1 MQVDSDDEFRM
12 NVTTLYLKNKLSAKD
27 TCNVIRSAAKS
38 GASGVDDMKKTVKKA
53 PQNAARDLNKKIM
66 KNVDYPESYYADVP
80 VRDRKTGKR
89 AMVSYPFML
98 VHEVLFH
105 LVLAFGNTIL
115 QHIDFAPNS
124 GFAKMKND
132 FSRTY
137 NLPDEPLIPIGI
149 HGDGVELHKRM
160 SMEVIS
166 WNVCSWDGS
175 KRHIFTCV
183 EKQDVRDCGCGGRC
197 TLDAIL

>member
-1 MQVDSDDEFRM
+1 
-12 NVTTLYLKNKLSAKD
+12 
-27 TCNVIRSAAKS
+27 
-38 GASGVDDMKKTVKKA
+38 
-53 PQNAARDLNKKIM
+53 
-66 KNVDYPESYYADVP
+66 
-80 VRDRKTGKR
+80 
-89 AMVSYPFML
+89 MVSYPFML

-105 LVLAFGNTIL
+105 LVLALVNTIL

-149 HGDGVELHKRM
+149 HGDGVELRKRM
-160 SMEVIS
+160 SMEAIS

-183 EKQDVRDCGCGGRC
+183 EKQDVCDCGCGGRC
-197 TLDAIL
+197 TLDAILEVFVWSMTVLLIGVWPSNRHNQEPWLPRDKSRANKTGELHVRACLLQCRGDWPLFKWLF